1 VAILPIYTY
10 SHSVL
15 RKKARPFK
23 GVNDAVVRLGN
34 DMMETMH
41 RANGIGLAANQV
53 GVLQRVITVD
63 ITGSEGYEH
72 FTPLIMLNPEI
83 TDEEG
88 SWTIE
93 EGCLSLPEL
102 RDEVERPERL
112 RVIYRDLNF
121 DPKVIEVGGLLGRVI
136 QHELDHLDGVL
147 FIDHLNVLR
156 RRLLR
161 GRLNKLK
168 NGDMEVDYEIAPI
181 PAPAGSTA

>member
-10 SHSVL
+10 AHAVL

-23 GVNDAVVRLGN
+23 GANGAVVRLGH

-53 GVLQRVITVD
+53 GVTQRIITVD
-63 ITGSEGYEH
+63 LTGSEGYEN
-72 FTPLIMLNPEI
+72 FSPLIMLNPEI

-88 SWTIE
+88 SWSIE

-112 RVIYRDLNF
+112 RVTYRDLNF
-121 DPKVIEVGGLLGRVI
+121 DPKVIEVEGMLGRVI
-136 QHELDHLDGVL
+136 QHEIDHLNGVL
-147 FIDHLNVLR
+147 FIDHLNVIK

-161 GRLNKLK
+161 GRLNKIK
-168 NGDMEVDYEIAPI
+168 SGEVPVDYETAPI
-181 PAPAGSTA
+181 PAPSTVSV

>member
-1 VAILPIYTY
+1 MAILPIYTY
-10 SHSVL
+10 AHSVL

-23 GVNDAVVRLGN
+23 GVNDTIVRLGH

-53 GVLQRVITVD
+53 GVLQRIITVD
-63 ITGSEGYEH
+63 LTGSEGYEN
-72 FTPLIMLNPEI
+72 FSPLIMLNPEI

-88 SWTIE
+88 SWAVE

-112 RVIYRDLNF
+112 RVAYRDLNF
-121 DPKVIEVGGLLGRVI
+121 DPQVIEVNGMLGRVI
-136 QHELDHLDGVL
+136 QHEIDHLNGVL
-147 FIDHLNVLR
+147 FIDHLNLIK

-161 GRLNKLK
+161 GRLNKIK
-168 NGDMEVDYEIAPI
+168 SGDVAVDYELAPV
-181 PAPAGSTA
+181 PMTATTTA